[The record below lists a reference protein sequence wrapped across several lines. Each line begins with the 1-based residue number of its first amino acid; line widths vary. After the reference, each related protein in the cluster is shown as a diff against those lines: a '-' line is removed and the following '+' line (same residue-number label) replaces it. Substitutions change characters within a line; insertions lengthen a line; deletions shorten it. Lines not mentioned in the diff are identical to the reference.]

1 MPKTYD
7 TIIIGAG
14 IAGCCAAYAL
24 QQKGQKVL
32 LVDRSAVPA
41 SGGSGAAGAFVSPK
55 IGKGSP
61 LQTLTNEAYEYAKD
75 FYLKHFPEHFS
86 QTGVIRIPKDAEDA
100 EKFRLYEPFNH
111 TKYSWVSKEELEAI
125 GITNAKESFIFDEA
139 GVCDAPAMCRA
150 IWEQVPFMQM
160 DVESLEFS
168 ENVWHVKARSH
179 ALRGNAYDNA
189 KSSKSSEPQ
198 RVNVCIPTQESGN
211 EGNNEESIQAKNIV
225 LATGYQNTLFDMRY
239 MGVRGTWGSRGDYY
253 SKLRLD
259 VSMHKSISVSANI
272 DGIIK
277 LGATHN
283 KAKNP
288 CMVCNGKP
296 LQSLE
301 ERAKEMVD
309 SSDFVLKETFC
320 GMRAGSKDYFPLVGK
335 VIDVPYMLETY
346 PAIVRGAKPELK
358 HIDNLYVLNGV
369 GGRGFVF
376 APLMAEILA
385 ESIVEGKE
393 IDKRINPDRLFLKW
407 CRKL

>member
-14 IAGCCAAYAL
+14 IAGCCAAFAL
-24 QQKGQKVL
+24 QEKGQKVL
-32 LVDRSAVPA
+32 LVDRSSVPA

-75 FYLKHFPEHFS
+75 FYLKHFPKYFH

-100 EKFRLYEPFNH
+100 EKFKRYEPFNASR
-111 TKYSWVSKEELEAI
+111 YRWVSKEELEAI
-125 GITNAKESFIFDEA
+125 GIQNADKSFLFEEA

-150 IWEQVPFMQM
+150 IWKQVPFMQV
-160 DVESLEFS
+160 DVEHLEFN
-168 ENVWHVKARSH
+168 ENVWHIKARSH
-179 ALRGNAYDNA
+179 ALRGNAYDNIN
-189 KSSKSSEPQ
+189 SKENSTPQ
-198 RVNVCIPTQESGN
+198 KVSVCIK
-211 EGNNEESIQAKNIV
+211 AKNIV

-253 SKLRLD
+253 SKLDLD

-283 KAKNP
+283 KAKDP
-288 CMVCNGKP
+288 CMACDGKP
-296 LQSLE
+296 LKSLE
-301 ERAKEMVD
+301 EQGSQMVD
-309 SSDFVLKETFC
+309 TSDFLLKETFC
-320 GMRAGSKDYFPLVGK
+320 GMRSGSRDYFPLVGR
-335 VIDVPYMLETY
+335 VIDTQYMLETY
-346 PAIVRGAKPELK
+346 PAILRGLKPELK
-358 HIDNLYVLNGV
+358 HRDSLYILNGV

-376 APLMAEILA
+376 APLMAEWL
-385 ESIVEGKE
+385 SRLIVDGIEM
-393 IDKRINPDRLFLKW
+393 DKRVDPDRLFLKW